1 MKISKKKIGLS
12 LFLTLIFASVITP
25 LATAITPTYGL
36 SSSGVSAGTTLM
48 YSLYGQGSTY
58 GKYNGFKE
66 NMTITAVGLN
76 TKKHVNNNVVELNG
90 TYGQ

>member
-1 MKISKKKIGLS
+1 
-12 LFLTLIFASVITP
+12 
-25 LATAITPTYGL
+25 
-36 SSSGVSAGTTLM
+36 M